1 MRLVTLAFLLVS
13 SALVASKLRAR
24 IEGLVYVDLVM
35 AWGGWGVGGGVGG
48 GGGGG
53 SAVKLPHLGLWRRPS
68 RFASFVLLK
77 PQNIAL
83 LRNM

>member
-35 AWGGWGVGGGVGG
+35 AWVGGGGGGGVGG

-53 SAVKLPHLGLWRRPS
+53 G
-68 RFASFVLLK
+68 VL
-77 PQNIAL
+77 
-83 LRNM
+83 